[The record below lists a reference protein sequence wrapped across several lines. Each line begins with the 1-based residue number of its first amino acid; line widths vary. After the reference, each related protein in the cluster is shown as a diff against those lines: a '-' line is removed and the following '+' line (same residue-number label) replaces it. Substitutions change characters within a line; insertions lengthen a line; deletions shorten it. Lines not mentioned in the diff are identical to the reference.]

1 MDKKGRKFRVTL
13 EELIQDV
20 EKYQAHTRIKQDGRI
35 VRESLSDHTEL
46 TLKYFQTI
54 WKRKLADVMLEN
66 YIQIMWGALS
76 EEAEDFLKEMITGI
90 PVFHDCEK

>member
-46 TLKYFQTI
+46 TLKYFQTMPDFFLHTERTE
-54 WKRKLADVMLEN
+54 KRGSSVTAHAFHGAD
-66 YIQIMWGALS
+66 
-76 EEAEDFLKEMITGI
+76 
-90 PVFHDCEK
+90 